1 MENTMQDFLDSLNEE
16 VHLTDK
22 QVFTTIWTSPRI
34 VFKYIN
40 ENRYEKYMVAL
51 LFLAGIARSLDR
63 ASMKNMG
70 DKSSLFSILG
80 LSIVMG
86 GLFGWISY
94 YIYASMLSWT
104 GKWIDGQGN
113 TKSILRVL
121 SYAMLP
127 SIVSLLV
134 LIPQIGIYGIEIFKS
149 DGDISSAGIIPN
161 ILVYGSMAMEITL
174 GIWTVIL
181 CIVAISEVQK
191 LSIGK
196 SILNLLLP
204 IFVIVVPIL
213 LIVLIIQLWN

>member
-1 MENTMQDFLDSLNEE
+1 MENIMQDFLDSLNEE
-16 VHLTDK
+16 VQLTDK
-22 QVFTTIWTSPRI
+22 QVFTDIWANPRM

-40 ENRYEKYMVAL
+40 ENRYEKYMLAL
-51 LFLAGIARSLDR
+51 LFLAGVASSIDR
-63 ASMKNMG
+63 ASLKNMG
-70 DKSSLFSILG
+70 DKSSLLSIVG

-94 YIYASMLSWT
+94 YLYSAMLSWT
-104 GKWIDGQGN
+104 GKWLDGQGD

-127 SIVSLLV
+127 SIISIVC
-134 LIPQIGIYGIEIFKS
+134 LIPQIGFYGVEIFKS

-161 ILVYGSMAMEITL
+161 ILVYSCMAMDVVL
-174 GIWTVIL
+174 GIWTMIL
-181 CIVAISEVQK
+181 CVLAISEVQK

-204 IFVIVVPIL
+204 ILVIIVPIL
-213 LIVLIIQLWN
+213 LIVLIVSL